1 MELSEISKHNT
12 KSDCW
17 IAINQTV
24 YNVTDYL
31 DHHPGGASIIV
42 ECSGKDATKEFNQ
55 VGHSRN
61 ATKILAKYEVGQL
74 AKPEEQPTFLQSI
87 WTWLFPPKPNDTKAL
102 LLQRAQLT
110 HDTIRL
116 MFVVPRMDLKCGQHL
131 IFYNGNMQRKYTP
144 VQTTYNSFDLIVKVY
159 DTGGMS
165 AYLNK
170 LRIGDRIQVS
180 EPVGNK
186 IYLGNGTFSNLTQL
200 RIENAQSAASLSLI
214 TAHEVGVLNEQRC
227 NSQAKRMLMIC
238 AGTGITPMYPILR
251 RISDNRENVYVD
263 MLYVNKTSGDILLQD
278 ELEHLC
284 LKSANITVQ
293 YAFTRIQ
300 EVLRLP
306 LLQGRPTK
314 EMIMRL
320 GGCDLALIC
329 GPTGF
334 NESVEAICKELGY
347 PTLVF

>member
-1 MELSEISKHNT
+1 MELSEISTRNT

-17 IAINQTV
+17 IAINQKV

-31 DHHPGGASIIV
+31 DHHPGGASIIIG
-42 ECSGKDATKEFNQ
+42 CSGKDATKEFNQ

-61 ATKILAKYEVGQL
+61 ATKILAKYEIGQL
-74 AKPEEQPTFLQSI
+74 AKPVENPSFFQPIL
-87 WTWLFPPKPNDTKAL
+87 TWFFPPKPVDTRAH

-131 IFYNGNMQRKYTP
+131 ICSNGNMQRKYTP
-144 VQTTYNSFDLIVKVY
+144 VQTTHNSFDLIVKVY

-165 AYLNK
+165 AYLNT
-170 LRIGDRIQVS
+170 LRIGDSLQIS

-186 IYLGNGTFSNLTQL
+186 IYLGNGTFSNQ
-200 RIENAQSAASLSLI
+200 
-214 TAHEVGVLNEQRC
+214 

-251 RISDNRENVYVD
+251 RISDNHENVYVD
-263 MLYVNKTSGDILLQD
+263 VLYVNKTSGDILLQD

-284 LKSANITVQ
+284 LKSPNITVQ
-293 YAFTRIQ
+293 YAFTRVQ

-314 EMIMRL
+314 EMIMRF

-334 NESVEAICKELGY
+334 NESVEAICIELGFI
-347 PTLVF
+347 TQVF

>member
-1 MELSEISKHNT
+1 MELSEILAHNT

-42 ECSGKDATKEFNQ
+42 GCSGKDATKEFNQ

-74 AKPEEQPTFLQSI
+74 AKPEEQPTFFQSI
-87 WTWLFPPKPNDTKAL
+87 WTWFFPPKPNDTKAL

-131 IFYNGNMQRKYTP
+131 IIYNGNMQRKYTP
-144 VQTTYNSFDLIVKVY
+144 VQTTHNSFDLIVKVY

-186 IYLGNGTFSNLTQL
+186 IYLGNGTFSNL
-200 RIENAQSAASLSLI
+200 
-214 TAHEVGVLNEQRC
+214 

-263 MLYVNKTSGDILLQD
+263 VLYVNKTSGDILLQD

-347 PTLVF
+347 PTQVF